1 MKSNS
6 FSSLYIINVVF
17 SFRYTPV
24 PDSLL
29 ARAVSSTES
38 SNSIDAREQRF
49 GGFETPAG
57 MSTPAVEIEMEKIGK
72 ARNTL
77 MDMRLKQV
85 SRKYRL
91 LHYSLFYVK
100 ASDDVSGQT
109 VVDPKGY
116 LTGMT
121 SMLPSYGGD
130 INDVKKARLLLK
142 SVRETNPNHP
152 PGWIASARLEEVVG
166 KLQAARNLII
176 RGTENCP
183 KSEDVW
189 LEAARLMPLD
199 LARGIVTHAVR
210 HLPQSVKIWVK
221 AADLEPEPKAKKQ
234 VLRRA
239 LENVPNSVR
248 LWKAAVEL
256 EDEDDARIM
265 LSRAVECCPTSVDVS
280 ICLILYLHTRKSLNC
295 FFLF

>member
-1 MKSNS
+1 
-6 FSSLYIINVVF
+6 
-17 SFRYTPV
+17 
-24 PDSLL
+24 
-29 ARAVSSTES
+29 
-38 SNSIDAREQRF
+38 
-49 GGFETPAG
+49 
-57 MSTPAVEIEMEKIGK
+57 MSTPSADIEMAKIGQ

-77 MDMRLKQV
+77 MNMRLNQV
-85 SRKYRL
+85 IYNYFKNKYIKM
-91 LHYSLFYVK
+91 LFFDIK
-100 ASDDVSGQT
+100 ASDSVTGQT

-116 LTGMT
+116 LTDMA

-142 SVRETNPNHP
+142 SVRETNPLHP
-152 PGWIASARLEEVVG
+152 PAWIASARLEEVVG
-166 KLQAARNLII
+166 KLQAARNLIMK
-176 RGTENCP
+176 GTEHCP
-183 KSEDVW
+183 KSEDIW
-189 LEAARLMPLD
+189 LEATRLMPLD

-221 AADLEPEPKAKKQ
+221 AADLEQEPKAKKQ

-280 ICLILYLHTRKSLNC
+280 
-295 FFLF
+295 

>member
-1 MKSNS
+1 
-6 FSSLYIINVVF
+6 
-17 SFRYTPV
+17 
-24 PDSLL
+24 
-29 ARAVSSTES
+29 
-38 SNSIDAREQRF
+38 
-49 GGFETPAG
+49 
-57 MSTPAVEIEMEKIGK
+57 
-72 ARNTL
+72 
-77 MDMRLKQV
+77 
-85 SRKYRL
+85 
-91 LHYSLFYVK
+91 
-100 ASDDVSGQT
+100 
-109 VVDPKGY
+109 
-116 LTGMT
+116 
-121 SMLPSYGGD
+121 MLPSYGGD

-152 PGWIASARLEEVVG
+152 PAWIASARLEEVVG
-166 KLQAARNLII
+166 KVQAARNLIM
-176 RGTENCP
+176 RGTEHCP

-189 LEAARLMPLD
+189 LEAARLMPLE

-221 AADLEPEPKAKKQ
+221 AADLEQEPKAKKQ

-280 ICLILYLHTRKSLNC
+280 YLIRFYFYYSILC
-295 FFLF
+295 F